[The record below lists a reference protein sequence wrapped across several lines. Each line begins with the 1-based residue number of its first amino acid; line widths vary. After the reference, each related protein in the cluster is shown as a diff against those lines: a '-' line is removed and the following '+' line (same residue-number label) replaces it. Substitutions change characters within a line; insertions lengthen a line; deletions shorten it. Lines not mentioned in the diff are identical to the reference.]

1 VVCTQMTRILSHFST
16 HGSNMCCCFVG
27 EGAAPAFCVE
37 RDSSYTWSSPQRI
50 DTCEIERCTRE
61 ELKNVSQFCYQEKKK
76 WCTMWVFSYLFSAP
90 LYDSFSFETYFV
102 PKPTGSIIFYSFFYS
117 IGSICFCS
125 CILRFVL
132 RKGKI
137 DMVADKRIVK
147 KHLNAKMKYITLCT
161 HSVSSG
167 SNLTSILMFLFNWW

>member
-1 VVCTQMTRILSHFST
+1 VHKRRVEECVSILL
-16 HGSNMCCCFVG
+16 
-27 EGAAPAFCVE
+27 P
-37 RDSSYTWSSPQRI
+37 RK
-50 DTCEIERCTRE
+50 E
-61 ELKNVSQFCYQEKKK
+61 EMVHHVSFFIYI
-76 WCTMWVFSYLFSAP
+76 FSAP

-102 PKPTGSIIFYSFFYS
+102 PKPTRSTIFYSFFYS

-167 SNLTSILMFLFNWW
+167 SNLVSILMFLFN